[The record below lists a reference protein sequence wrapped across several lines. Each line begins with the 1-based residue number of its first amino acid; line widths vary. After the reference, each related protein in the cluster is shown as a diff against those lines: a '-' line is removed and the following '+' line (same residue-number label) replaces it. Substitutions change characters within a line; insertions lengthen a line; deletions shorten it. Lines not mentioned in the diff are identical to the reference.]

1 MMSEPGGPHDF
12 VYVQT
17 DIPEGMTIHAWREQR
32 AAERQALLAAAR
44 EQRRARR
51 RARVIRRWFSAL
63 SAAVHRPRVDGR
75 EAHA

>member
-1 MMSEPGGPHDF
+1 MSEPGGSYDF

-17 DIPEGMTIHAWREQR
+17 DIPEGMTIRAWREQR

-51 RARVIRRWFSAL
+51 RSRAMRRWLSAL
-63 SAAVHRPRVDGR
+63 SGAVHRPRVDGR